1 MADEKPK
8 DPSIKTFRQ
17 ALAENDENVRR
28 LLGKVPDFS
37 KLAGFRKLVDGY
49 AQSIKWAQDLAKE
62 HDSMKTW
69 AQEFTKQSDS
79 MKAALSALGLGKQVT
94 ELAEWAASLKEVI
107 RLTEEGK
114 LGEYSD
120 ETPLPELMERM
131 GRLKEA
137 QKTAIETGQVDLM
150 VANEWLISHW
160 PAHRPCPLCDHEEWR
175 IGPSVVQVP
184 TSALGSQTPPR
195 INPCVAVVC
204 GHCGNTVLLNAIII
218 GLLPERES

>member
-1 MADEKPK
+1 MADEKK
-8 DPSIKTFRQ
+8 DQLRSI
-17 ALAENDENVRR
+17 E
-28 LLGKVPDFS
+28 
-37 KLAGFRKLVDGY
+37 
-49 AQSIKWAQDLAKE
+49 DLAKQGA
-62 HDSMKTW
+62 DARKTIEEFAKQGADARKAIEEFAKQGEEARKWIGDW
-69 AQEFTKQSDS
+69 AKQNASVQAMMS
-79 MKAALSALGLGKQVT
+79 VIGVGKQIT
-94 ELAEWAASLKEVI
+94 EIAEWAKSFNEVL

-114 LGEYSD
+114 LGPYTD
-120 ETPLPELMERM
+120 DTPIPELMERM
-131 GRLKEA
+131 RRLKEA

-184 TSALGSQTPPR
+184 TSALGLQTPPR

-204 GHCGNTVLLNAIII
+204 GHCGNTVLLNAIIM